1 MYDLLVKGARII
13 DGTGA
18 SSWMGDIAMKSGR
31 IVAMGQL
38 EGEAVRAIEANGL
51 VASPGFVDIHT
62 HSDLSFMLDPT
73 AQSKIRQGVT
83 LEVTGN
89 CGMSACAPLVTEEAK
104 ASLRD
109 RIAEYG
115 SDLNVDWSSFGE
127 WLDSLEKAGSS
138 LNLATLVGHGTVR
151 AAVLGFDDRGPTP
164 DELEVMQ
171 RLVAESLDAGA
182 IGLSAG
188 VYFPPGTYARTEE
201 LIEIAKVAGDRNKLH
216 TIHIRDEFDY
226 SVGLFGAL
234 HEAIEIGRMSGAR
247 VEVSHVKCV
256 GPVVW
261 GMADLVL
268 GAMEQARKEGV
279 DVTGDQYPYTAS
291 NTPLSSTVFPRA
303 IQAGGRERTLS
314 ILADPERRKRVSRY
328 IHESVPNR
336 GGADGMVVSN
346 FPPDKS
352 LEGKSIAQIASEWG
366 VDIAETLIRM
376 YEQGEI
382 FAVVH
387 NMQEDDVDLI
397 AGDPWI
403 CVASDG
409 SSLTTEGMLS
419 AGKPHPRNFG
429 CFPRFLARYVRE
441 RKVVSLEEGVRKMT
455 SLPAGRLGLTTRGR
469 LAPGYWADIAMF
481 DPDRVQDT
489 ATFEKPHA
497 YSLGIPHVIVN
508 GVPVIQDG
516 KPTGE
521 TPGKVIREFED

>member
-18 SSWMGDIAMKSGR
+18 ASWTGDIAVKSDR

-38 EGEAVRAIEANGL
+38 DGEAARTIDANGL

-89 CGMSACAPLVTEEAK
+89 CGMSACAPLVTEEAQ

-115 SDLNVDWSSFGE
+115 SDLEVDWSSFGE
-127 WLDSLEKAGSS
+127 WLDSLEKAGST

-164 DELEVMQ
+164 DELEAMQ

-234 HEAIEIGRMSGAR
+234 HEAIEIGRA
-247 VEVSHVKCV
+247 
-256 GPVVW
+256 
-261 GMADLVL
+261 
-268 GAMEQARKEGV
+268 
-279 DVTGDQYPYTAS
+279 
-291 NTPLSSTVFPRA
+291 
-303 IQAGGRERTLS
+303 
-314 ILADPERRKRVSRY
+314 
-328 IHESVPNR
+328 
-336 GGADGMVVSN
+336 
-346 FPPDKS
+346 
-352 LEGKSIAQIASEWG
+352 
-366 VDIAETLIRM
+366 
-376 YEQGEI
+376 
-382 FAVVH
+382 
-387 NMQEDDVDLI
+387 
-397 AGDPWI
+397 
-403 CVASDG
+403 
-409 SSLTTEGMLS
+409 
-419 AGKPHPRNFG
+419 
-429 CFPRFLARYVRE
+429 
-441 RKVVSLEEGVRKMT
+441 
-455 SLPAGRLGLTTRGR
+455 
-469 LAPGYWADIAMF
+469 
-481 DPDRVQDT
+481 
-489 ATFEKPHA
+489 
-497 YSLGIPHVIVN
+497 
-508 GVPVIQDG
+508 
-516 KPTGE
+516 
-521 TPGKVIREFED
+521 